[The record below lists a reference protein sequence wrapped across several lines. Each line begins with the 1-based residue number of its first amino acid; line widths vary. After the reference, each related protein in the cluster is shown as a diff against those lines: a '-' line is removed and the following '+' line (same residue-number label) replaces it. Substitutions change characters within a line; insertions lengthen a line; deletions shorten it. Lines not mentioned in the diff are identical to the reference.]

1 VVDIPEPPRSNL
13 KNKLALVSSLAAVVL
28 ATGCGPTTSPGST
41 KVPVGA
47 TVQTVAIDG
56 EPRAFRVYR
65 PKGLST
71 SAPLVIVLH
80 GWGFTAEQIEH
91 DYGWNDVAELHRF
104 VVVHPEGVGLS
115 WNAAGDCCG
124 PAADSGVDDVAFIT
138 GMVERLKRV
147 LPIDDR
153 RIYAAGFSNGGVL
166 AYALA
171 CRTSLFAAIGVVA
184 GTQVG
189 GCEDPRP
196 TSVIHVH
203 GMADSIVRFDGGR
216 AVVPGARPVSQVMA
230 YWRRANQCQKP
241 NQSRRGPVVTVR
253 AGCADDREVTLVTI
267 DDEGHFWPGRA
278 GSLAPWDATE
288 ELWKMFSRHS
298 L

>member
-1 VVDIPEPPRSNL
+1 MWMMLAIAAAMVSGCTPDVSDPEAPLKIPQE
-13 KNKLALVSSLAAVVL
+13 SS
-28 ATGCGPTTSPGST
+28 
-41 KVPVGA
+41 
-47 TVQTVAIDG
+47 VQTVKVDG
-56 EPRAFRVYR
+56 QTRTFRVFR
-65 PKGLST
+65 PETLPAA
-71 SAPLVIVLH
+71 APLVMVLH
-80 GWGFTAEQIEH
+80 GWGFTAEQIER
-91 DYGWNDVAELHRF
+91 DYGWKGFAERHGF

-124 PAADSGVDDVAFIT
+124 PAADADVDDVAFIMA
-138 GMVERLKRV
+138 MVARLKRAV
-147 LPIDDR
+147 PIDDR
-153 RIYAAGFSNGGVL
+153 RVYAAGMSNGGVL

-189 GCEDPRP
+189 SCEDPRP

-203 GMADSIVRFDGGR
+203 GLADSIVRFDGGR
-216 AVVPGARPVSQVMA
+216 AVVPGAQPVRQVMA
-230 YWRRANQCQKP
+230 DWRRVNQCEKP
-241 NQSRRGPVVTVR
+241 EQSRRGSVVTTKAV
-253 AGCADDREVTLVTI
+253 CPDDREVTLVTI

-278 GSLAPWDATE
+278 GSVAPWDTTA